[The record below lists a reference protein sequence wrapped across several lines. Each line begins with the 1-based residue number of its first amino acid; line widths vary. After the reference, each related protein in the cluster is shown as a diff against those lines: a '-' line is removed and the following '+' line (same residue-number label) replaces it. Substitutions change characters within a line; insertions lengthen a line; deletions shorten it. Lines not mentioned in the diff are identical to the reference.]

1 MKYPAQI
8 FDYSQYLFQTTGFND
23 HQLHCVI
30 EYKDKINA
38 SLLKKAIYL
47 LLQTVPILS
56 RVYVNR
62 SGNSYWEA
70 VDPAKW
76 NDLFTIVYKE
86 TDFEQFTF
94 SKTDEETG
102 PQIKVCLLKA
112 KQDSVSI
119 IMNHMVTDGGGFKQ
133 CLYLLSDLY
142 SNLVANPQYIPD
154 TIIDGDRSFQEITRG
169 LRFPAK
175 IRILLGNR
183 KENNR
188 RGNDKF
194 PVSKEEDITPFI
206 LKHTIIPECY
216 HKIRKY
222 CEKNKVTM
230 NDVLF
235 TAYIRVL
242 SRILHCNG
250 KAMGIPIMIDM
261 RRYLEDKSLH
271 SLTNLTS
278 MVMITVAV
286 SPEENFESTL
296 AKVHAKMLSK
306 KDHFL
311 GMNSFLKLDL
321 LFRFL
326 NPGFSYQILEKSL
339 KSPYICMTN
348 IGIIDESK
356 LHFQDC
362 TIDNV
367 FVCGSI
373 KYRPHFQMAVS
384 TYQDKMT
391 FTVNLYGSKEDQEN
405 VYRFFRLM
413 DKELKNLE

>member
-1 MKYPAQI
+1 MNYPAQI

-30 EYKDKINA
+30 KYKDKINV
-38 SLLKKAIYL
+38 LFLKKAIDL
-47 LLQTVPILS
+47 LLQTVPVLTW
-56 RVYVNR
+56 VYVNR
-62 SGNSYWEA
+62 GGRSYWKA
-70 VDPAKW
+70 GDPAEWK
-76 NDLFTIVYKE
+76 DIFTIVFKE
-86 TDFEQFTF
+86 TEFEQFTF
-94 SKTDEETG
+94 SKTDEKTG
-102 PQIKVCLLKA
+102 PQIKVCLLQA
-112 KQDSVSI
+112 RQDSVSI

-142 SNLVANPQYIPD
+142 SNLIINPQYIPD
-154 TIIDGDRSFQEITRG
+154 TILDGDRSFQKITREIC
-169 LRFPAK
+169 FPDK
-175 IRILLGNR
+175 IKILLRNR

-194 PVSKEEDITPFI
+194 PMSKEEDTAPFI
-206 LKHTIIPECY
+206 LKHTILRECY
-216 HKIRKY
+216 QKIRNY

-242 SRILHCNG
+242 KRMVNSNG

-261 RRYLEDKSLH
+261 RRYLDDKSFH

-278 MVMITVAV
+278 MVMITVGV
-286 SPEENFESTL
+286 SPEEDFQSTL
-296 AKVHAKMLSK
+296 AKVHSKMISK
-306 KDHFL
+306 KDHYL
-311 GMNSFLKLDL
+311 GMNSFLKLDF
-321 LFRFL
+321 LFRVFQ
-326 NPGFSYQILEKSL
+326 PDKSYQILERSL

-348 IGIIDESK
+348 IGIIDETK
-356 LHFQDC
+356 LYFKNC

-384 TYQDKMT
+384 TYSEKIT
-391 FTVNLYGSKEDQEN
+391 ITVNLYGSKEDQDN
-405 VYRFFRLM
+405 IYRFFRLM